1 LKDEQNPQGGRPSDG
16 VNVVMGMGRP
26 LLPWTWPAAVS
37 SLRALHGIEQYED
50 SQVPQPIEK
59 KHGFQCE
66 KAFKWWHWPDAK
78 SRGRKEAI
86 PAEWAADILDLGSQR
101 PVFSGK
107 HLNADVYQELL
118 RQHVFLVVQRMYPGV
133 KDFFQQI

>member
-1 LKDEQNPQGGRPSDG
+1 MWTTFCSPADITIRGCELKDEQNPQGGRPSDG

-66 KAFKWWHWPDAK
+66 KAFK
-78 SRGRKEAI
+78 
-86 PAEWAADILDLGSQR
+86 
-101 PVFSGK
+101 
-107 HLNADVYQELL
+107 
-118 RQHVFLVVQRMYPGV
+118 
-133 KDFFQQI
+133 